1 MKAAGAKVKEIRGS
15 EVYEKN
21 AVDYYFRGVR
31 GGGIDGTHPN
41 DAGADNGAYLFMQ
54 EALKLQNNK
63 AQSVITEVEAN
74 AIKPLVTGMRNAT
87 PYEVSENVVK
97 AGAAPNK
104 AYPDV
109 YVSLL
114 PTKYPTTIKN
124 VVFAE
129 DGTIQSVDVLKH
141 SVSEK
146 DMSAYGIVVITI
158 KNSDGT
164 EKGKIYANAQV
175 DNTVNGTQ
183 TIKEFRTSTDGLVL
197 AEGDTYTAVVYR
209 AKDAGGDEGLIIDTD
224 NPDTYS
230 SVYEP
235 ITMKSSIIS
244 EDFNYEGKTYS
255 GDEDLA
261 GNGNWAIAGSAVNT
275 GKLGAES
282 ADDVISRRY
291 AEVASTGKKADNSS
305 DGSFYALKK
314 FDLAEDSSETV
325 IGTSGKYL
333 IEMDLSYVS
342 GGNLNVGLTDGVDDR
357 NPGGKQ
363 SITLFNIA
371 SNGSI
376 KADNKEVGSIN
387 KGKWS
392 TVRYILDMDNGT
404 GTIQIDGFDSVT
416 YELSNYSTFGAVSPT
431 QLTYF
436 LLAGSKA
443 AVDVK
448 ISDLKIGKLEQ
459 EDLPKKTIT
468 VDSSDS
474 AMGSAYIGEAGVTE
488 KTVDM
493 NDMVTLTATANEGY
507 ELLAWRKD
515 DSEENFAFTS
525 ELTVRA
531 HDSAKFTAVFTESVP
546 DKYDY
551 LYHETFKTLTTS
563 TLQANGWISANQQ
576 DAMSI
581 AYDESSGL
589 GNYLKFGANTSSRA
603 GEKSFGETY
612 TSDNGLVYAMNI
624 KFTTAN
630 TDPNEFAVHS
640 GNITYNGGNKNYGC
654 TGGYVLY
661 LNQAKD
667 GTTTINGQ
675 TTTIPNNEWISVVA
689 VCDFTTHKVNVVAK
703 SLDSSKTYFD
713 GEVDMADTDATGM
726 SGLYFKYGKKA
737 YGSISF
743 DNIEIFSADQYT
755 E

>member
-1 MKAAGAKVKEIRGS
+1 
-15 EVYEKN
+15 
-21 AVDYYFRGVR
+21 
-31 GGGIDGTHPN
+31 
-41 DAGADNGAYLFMQ
+41 
-54 EALKLQNNK
+54 
-63 AQSVITEVEAN
+63 
-74 AIKPLVTGMRNAT
+74 
-87 PYEVSENVVK
+87 
-97 AGAAPNK
+97 
-104 AYPDV
+104 
-109 YVSLL
+109 
-114 PTKYPTTIKN
+114 
-124 VVFAE
+124 
-129 DGTIQSVDVLKH
+129 
-141 SVSEK
+141 
-146 DMSAYGIVVITI
+146 
-158 KNSDGT
+158 
-164 EKGKIYANAQV
+164 
-175 DNTVNGTQ
+175 
-183 TIKEFRTSTDGLVL
+183 
-197 AEGDTYTAVVYR
+197 
-209 AKDAGGDEGLIIDTD
+209 
-224 NPDTYS
+224 
-230 SVYEP
+230 
-235 ITMKSSIIS
+235 
-244 EDFNYEGKTYS
+244 
-255 GDEDLA
+255 
-261 GNGNWAIAGSAVNT
+261 
-275 GKLGAES
+275 
-282 ADDVISRRY
+282 
-291 AEVASTGKKADNSS
+291 
-305 DGSFYALKK
+305 
-314 FDLAEDSSETV
+314 
-325 IGTSGKYL
+325 
-333 IEMDLSYVS
+333 MDLSYVS
-342 GGNLNVGLTDGVDDR
+342 GGDLNFGLTDGIDNR

-363 SITLFNIA
+363 SITLFNVA

-376 KADNKEVGSIN
+376 KAGGKEVGSIN

-404 GTIQIDGFDSVT
+404 GTIQIDGFDPVT
-416 YELSNYSTFGAVSPT
+416 YEFSNYSTFGTVSPT

-436 LLAGSKA
+436 LLSASQKA
-443 AVDVK
+443 FGVR
-448 ISDLKIGKLEQ
+448 ISDLKVGTLEQ
-459 EDLPKKTIT
+459 EALPKKTIT
-468 VDSSDS
+468 VESSDNT
-474 AMGSAYIGEAGVTE
+474 MGSAYIGEAGVTE